1 MQALQ
6 RMPGSYETTW
16 LRGPFPMAEKQ
27 RLDRFCLEMRLRHGM
42 HYGETVAACLLVGLR
57 SLQSSGNVPYNVLAT
72 VRGF

>member
-1 MQALQ
+1 MSELIF
-6 RMPGSYETTW
+6 
-16 LRGPFPMAEKQ
+16 LRGPFPSDSKNQ
-27 RLDRFCLEMRLRHGM
+27 LDRFCLEMRLRHGM